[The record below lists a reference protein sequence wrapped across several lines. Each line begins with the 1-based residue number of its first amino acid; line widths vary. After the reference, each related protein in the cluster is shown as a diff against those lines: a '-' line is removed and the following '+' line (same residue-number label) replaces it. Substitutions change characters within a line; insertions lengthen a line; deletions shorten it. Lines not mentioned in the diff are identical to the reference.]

1 MDCFTIAMKLG
12 TGVMKNHTIMDS
24 NMKVNINRL
33 LITKTN
39 TNQLDVMLILQL
51 KLVLKVFYD
60 ICMYKHICREHFF
73 MQEKFDELNIRT
85 HSKHTMI
92 VTT

>member
-60 ICMYKHICREHFF
+60 ICMYTNIYVESISLCRKSL
-73 MQEKFDELNIRT
+73 MN
-85 HSKHTMI
+85 
-92 VTT
+92 